1 MQLRLSCGL
10 FSFAVSS
17 LKISISIGVLIIIRI
32 SSCLSSNGV
41 AWSEVMC
48 WIICSNLQGISHA
61 SVRFGVSF
69 PLMVSFITV
78 HFASYLILE
87 LFCCS
92 FTAATYLFYLSVL
105 LHFA

>member
-41 AWSEVMC
+41 AWSDVLDYMF
-48 WIICSNLQGISHA
+48 Q
-61 SVRFGVSF
+61 
-69 PLMVSFITV
+69 
-78 HFASYLILE
+78 FARNKSCKCTIL
-87 LFCCS
+87 C
-92 FTAATYLFYLSVL
+92 
-105 LHFA
+105 